1 MRSASTTCMNSLDE
15 GTNLIVFSV
24 SIFFAWVTLIR
35 GWVRGVLE
43 LQALEGITCDIFIFM
58 RSASTT
64 RMNSLDNGTYL
75 ILSFVL
81 IISVL
86 KIMLRILNCACELM
100 CLYYWGPF
108 VLGVLSVPG
117 YGLRGT
123 A

>member
-1 MRSASTTCMNSLDE
+1 MNSLDE

-24 SIFFAWVTLIR
+24 LIFFAWVTLIW

-43 LQALEGITCDIFIFM
+43 LQAPEGITCDIFHFM

-64 RMNSLDNGTYL
+64 CTNSLDKGTYL
-75 ILSFVL
+75 ILFFVL

-100 CLYYWGPF
+100 CLYYWGPV
-108 VLGVLSVPG
+108 VLGVLSLPG
-117 YGLRGT
+117 HGLPGT